1 VKGGGVRDVIQ
12 PLVDYNYW
20 ANRRVLRTMDALGA
34 EAYARPLGAEFSFPT
49 LQGMLV
55 HIMSAELIWL
65 GRWRGISPGE
75 HERTEAYPSVAALK
89 ERWSRAEA
97 DFQNFVR
104 GQDLGRVIEGRN
116 SAGQVFHLP
125 LWQMVQHVVN
135 HGTHH
140 RSEAATM
147 LTRLGR
153 GPEPLD
159 LVVYYRSSGA

>member
-1 VKGGGVRDVIQ
+1 VNEVIR

-20 ANRRVLRTMDALGA
+20 ANRRVLQAVEALGA
-34 EAYARPLGAEFSFPT
+34 EAYTRELGAEFSFPT

-55 HIMSAELIWL
+55 HVMSAELIWL
-65 GRWRGISPGE
+65 GRWRGLSPGA
-75 HERTEAYPSVAALK
+75 HEPAEAYPSVSALR
-89 ERWSRAEA
+89 ERWTRAEA
-97 DFQNFVR
+97 DFQGYVR
-104 GQDLGRVIEGRN
+104 GQDLGQVIEGRN

-153 GPEPLD
+153 GPDALD
-159 LVVYYRSSGA
+159 LVVYYRALGG

>member
-1 VKGGGVRDVIQ
+1 MIQ

-20 ANRRVLRTMDALGA
+20 ANQRLLQALDSLAA
-34 EAYARPLGAEFSFPT
+34 EAYTREVGSEFSFPT

-65 GRWRGISPGE
+65 GRSPGTP
-75 HERTEAYPSVAALK
+75 ERAESYPSLAALK
-89 ERWSRAEA
+89 ERWTRAEA
-97 DFQNFVR
+97 DFQGFVEE
-104 GQDLGRVIEGRN
+104 QDLARVIEGRN
-116 SAGQVFHLP
+116 LAGQVFRLP

-147 LTRLGR
+147 LTRLGQA
-153 GPEPLD
+153 PETLD
-159 LVVYYRSSGA
+159 LIVYYRSLGR